1 MDDHTQMV
9 TAWHTLEG
17 EVSKFRAWADSLPDD
32 TGTSAWEA
40 NYEGWP
46 EMYRAVE
53 SFASATSC
61 EQWATYMIHLV
72 LYVLARDTDTGYL
85 VRAIARNPENLLCLA
100 EYGVTDAEPN
110 SNYQLA
116 AELGRLK
123 QLSQRTEPLLLR
135 FAHDNDEYVRRRALL
150 ALADIDSP
158 HVSELV
164 SAAWNTGVEH
174 ARMAVL
180 HALRKIHD
188 PQLED
193 YLKLAEADGREYL
206 VRYAN
211 KIRAGEP
218 CD

>member
-1 MDDHTQMV
+1 MHDHTQMV
-9 TAWHTLEG
+9 TAWHALEG
-17 EVSKFRAWADSLPDD
+17 EVSKFRAWVDSLPDD

-40 NYEGWP
+40 GYEGWH
-46 EMYRAVE
+46 ELHTAGDNFV
-53 SFASATSC
+53 STTSC
-61 EQWATYMIHLV
+61 AYWATDMIHVL

-85 VRAIARNPENLLCLA
+85 VRAIARSPENLLCLA
-100 EYGVTDAEPN
+100 EYGVTDAEPDAK
-110 SNYQLA
+110 YQLA
-116 AELGRLK
+116 AELGCLK

-135 FAHDNDEYVRRRALL
+135 FAHDDDEYVRRRALL
-150 ALADIDSP
+150 ALADINSP
-158 HVSELV
+158 HVTDLV

-180 HALRKIHD
+180 NALQKIHD

-218 CD
+218 VA